1 MVMGYI
7 DNLASMVLCISRL
20 GIYSMRGQGYRDYGD
35 YLYPCG
41 ALECFF
47 ATTTMVSCVLLYN
60 RLLYGGY
67 TSYIGVPM
75 GHQEKLY
82 SSMAEARNTHSA
94 SLYLGYRQGP
104 IY

>member
-7 DNLASMVLCISRL
+7 DNLASLVLSISRL
-20 GIYSMRGQGYRDYGD
+20 RFYSMRGQGYRDYGD
-35 YLYPCG
+35 SLYPCD
-41 ALECFF
+41 ALELIF
-47 ATTTMVSCVLLYN
+47 ASTTMVSCVLLYN
-60 RLLYGGY
+60 RVLYGGY

-82 SSMAEARNTHSA
+82 SSMAEARNTPSA
-94 SLYLGYRQGP
+94 SLYPGYRQGP